1 MAVAQPSIKDV
12 AGRAGVSIGTVSN
25 VLNRPHLVSRSTRVR
40 VEQAIEDLGYV
51 RNESARQLRAG
62 RSRTI
67 AYVLLDASNPFFT
80 DVARGVEETARAA
93 GRAVFLCNSNED
105 AQRET
110 EYLDLLL
117 EHRVEG
123 VLITPVNPDGQGL
136 RALTE
141 HGLPVVLL
149 DRGAADTSQCSV
161 AVDDVLG
168 GELAVT
174 HLLDTGHRRIGYV
187 GGPMSIAQVRD
198 RHQGALR
205 AVEHAAGSRSAS
217 LVLIETER
225 LTVSAGR
232 HAGARIVGLPASR
245 RPTAVFCAN
254 DLLALGLL
262 QEMTQQGLAVP
273 DEMAIVGYDDIGFA
287 EAAAVPLTSV
297 RQPRHLLGQTAAKL
311 LLEEATAD
319 PTHAHRQIQFK
330 PDLVVRASS
339 AHTRRRGRA
348 RAR

>member
-1 MAVAQPSIKDV
+1 MAVEQPSIKDV

-25 VLNRPHLVSRSTRVR
+25 VLNRPNLVSRSTRSR

-51 RNESARQLRAG
+51 RNESARHLRAG
-62 RSRTI
+62 HSRTI

-80 DVARGVEETARAA
+80 DVAVGVEEAARAA
-93 GRAVFLCNSNED
+93 GRTVFLCNSNED

-110 EYLDLLL
+110 DYLDLLL
-117 EHRVEG
+117 QHRVEG
-123 VLITPVNPDGQGL
+123 VLITPVDLDGQRL

-149 DRGAADTSQCSV
+149 DRRAADTSQCSV

-168 GELAVT
+168 GDLAVT

-187 GGPMSIAQVRD
+187 GGPMSIGQVRD

-205 AVEHAAGSRSAS
+205 ALERAAGGDPAT
-217 LVLIETER
+217 LDLIETER
-225 LTVSAGR
+225 LTVAEGR
-232 HAGARIVGLPASR
+232 HAGARLVGLPAAR

-262 QEMTQQGLAVP
+262 QEMTRQGVAVP
-273 DEMAIVGYDDIGFA
+273 DEMAIVGYDDILFA

-297 RQPRHLLGQTAAKL
+297 RQPRHLLGRTAAEL
-311 LLEEATAD
+311 LLEEATGD
-319 PTHAHRQIQFK
+319 PGHVHRQIQFK

-339 AHTRRRGRA
+339 RPTRRRDRK
-348 RAR
+348 RPR